1 LAGVRH
7 RSKPAVL
14 PRARS
19 LCLFL
24 SVSLS
29 LGSACDPPP
38 RRPCAQP
45 PPPPCVYR
53 CGLERGGRRRLRG
66 RPSTSSALPAARTP
80 TARTSTLPHA
90 AVAFNKNTE
99 APQAF

>member
-7 RSKPAVL
+7 RSKPSFYLA
-14 PRARS
+14 RA
-19 LCLFL
+19 L
-24 SVSLS
+24 SVSFFRCLS
-29 LGSACDPPP
+29 LLVLPAI
-38 RRPCAQP
+38 RRRHAHAHN
-45 PPPPCVYR
+45 PPCVYR
-53 CGLERGGRRRLRG
+53 CGLEREGRRRLRG